1 MHILETGPIFKFL
14 TTDFTPQLLVALGH
28 NVICVPA
35 AVEYEIFD
43 TPRRRKQFARAAEVW
58 RKSFPDRFRR
68 VLSDEPSAEL
78 HECCLTV
85 FGLEFSEMYSQ
96 TKDRG
101 ETMAILH
108 GVLAARSG
116 EQVLI
121 VCDDEAGIRTIER
134 QSAILREQQS
144 RGLYNS
150 GGSISHADTLTL
162 LRWAI
167 QNGAFESKTEFLKRY
182 ERMASLDEAL
192 PKEIKKT
199 DLLSPHLW
207 KSK

>member
-1 MHILETGPIFKFL
+1 MHILDTGPIFKFL
-14 TTDFTPQLLVALGH
+14 TTDCTPQLLAALGH
-28 NVICVPA
+28 NKICVPA

-43 TPRRRKQFARAAEVW
+43 TPKRRRQFARAADVW
-58 RKSFPDRFRR
+58 RSFPDRFRR
-68 VLSDEPSAEL
+68 VLSDEPTAEMR
-78 HECCLTV
+78 ECCLAV
-85 FGLEFSEMYSQ
+85 FGLEFSDMYSQ

-121 VCDDEAGIRTIER
+121 VCDDEAGIRMIER

-144 RGLYNS
+144 RGIYDS
-150 GGSISHADTLTL
+150 SGSISHADTLTL

-192 PKEIKKT
+192 PKEVKET
-199 DLLSPHLW
+199 DLTSPHLW
-207 KSK
+207 KST